1 MTLSDLDLT
10 IDQLRQLIHANRE
23 NDAISLIEKLEE
35 SARKHTDVM
44 RIKSIAHS
52 SAGGDI
58 SEAYAILRELVTRPD
73 SSIEDL
79 YWAGQRAAEFCDY
92 KDAEAFLTSA
102 IDRSKKEDNSYYLNC
117 ALLLRAYVRCHIR
130 KLSEA
135 KEDLEE
141 IAEEDTEIFW
151 SSRLGHISK
160 ENLVHHLSGSH
171 RLPDRP
177 VAPCSCRKGQK
188 SNTGKE

>member
-117 ALLLRAYVRCHIR
+117 ALLLRAYVRCHLR
-130 KLSEA
+130 KYLEA
-135 KEDLEE
+135 REDLEG
-141 IAEEDTEIFW
+141 IAEDDTEIFW

-160 ENLVHHLSGSH
+160 ENLVHHLSGS
-171 RLPDRP
+171 RPLPTRS
-177 VAPCSCRKGQK
+177 ATPCSCRKGQN
-188 SNTGKE
+188 SDNERE